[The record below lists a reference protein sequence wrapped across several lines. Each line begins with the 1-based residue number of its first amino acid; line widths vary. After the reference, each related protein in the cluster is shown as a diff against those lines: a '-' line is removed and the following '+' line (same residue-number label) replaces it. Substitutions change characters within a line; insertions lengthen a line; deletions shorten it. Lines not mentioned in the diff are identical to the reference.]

1 VCVECGHDLSG
12 AYRKPAGSRVW
23 LVAGVVAVIA
33 IGVGAGFAVGALTSD
48 KKDKNERQARA
59 TVPPAVPTL
68 PPATTTPTV
77 PTTPTTP
84 TTPTS
89 PTTPTTPTTGSPTSP
104 TTPTVPTLPT
114 TPGGGPPP
122 GGSGGTPK
130 PNTGSGGLASW
141 PDGKTAYTVVLVS
154 TKRKAQAKAKAR
166 EAKSSGIPAGILNSS
181 DYSSLN
187 PGYWVVFAGQYKT
200 VGAARSKAG
209 DYQSQGFPQAYPR
222 QVKK

>member
-1 VCVECGHDLSG
+1 M
-12 AYRKPAGSRVW
+12 
-23 LVAGVVAVIA
+23 AGVIAVIA

-68 PPATTTPTV
+68 PPATTTPPPGTTPTV

-84 TTPTS
+84 TS
-89 PTTPTTPTTGSPTSP
+89 PTTPTTGSPTSP

-122 GGSGGTPK
+122 GGNGGTPK
-130 PNTGSGGLASW
+130 PNAGNAGIATW
-141 PDGKTAYTVVLVS
+141 PSGKTAYTVVLVS
-154 TKRKAQAKAKAR
+154 AKRKAQAKAKAR
-166 EAKSSGIPAGILNSS
+166 EAKGRGIPAGILNSS
-181 DYSSLN
+181 NYSSLN
-187 PGYWVVFAGQYKT
+187 PGYWVVFAGQYNT
-200 VGAARSKAG
+200 VGAARSKAS